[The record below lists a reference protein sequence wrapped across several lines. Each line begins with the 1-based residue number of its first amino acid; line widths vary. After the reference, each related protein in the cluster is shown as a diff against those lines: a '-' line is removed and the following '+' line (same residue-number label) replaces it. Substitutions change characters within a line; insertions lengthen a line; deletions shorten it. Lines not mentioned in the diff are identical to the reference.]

1 MKLSRFT
8 LPFLATGAGLTLA
21 LSIAPAGQAG
31 QCVLANMV
39 NNCAKYN
46 ETLGPSPT
54 SVSYKF
60 FDSKI
65 ATNEYFQF
73 EANSN
78 LITEFTISGQP
89 NNPYTVNW
97 MPSGGFFLSDIYTIA
112 TDPMAPIGSAPT
124 ISFEIPHDTFG
135 NLEKYSFSLASNS
148 DGSTMADFL
157 VITPATNGFFST
169 RDSLRDDSF
178 PPPTVPGP
186 LPILGVG
193 LAFGYSRSL
202 RNRIS
207 ASRVIL

>member
-8 LPFLATGAGLTLA
+8 LPLLATGAGLALA

-46 ETLGPSPT
+46 ETMGPSPT

-73 EANSN
+73 EANSDA
-78 LITEFTISGQP
+78 ITEFTISGQP

-97 MPSGGFFLSDIYTIA
+97 MPSGGFFLSEVYKTS

-124 ISFEIPHDTFG
+124 ISFEIPHDTFAD
-135 NLEKYSFSLASNS
+135 LEEYRFSLASNS
-148 DGSTMADFL
+148 DGSTMSDFL

-169 RDSLRDDSF
+169 RDSLRDDS
-178 PPPTVPGP
+178 PPPVPGP